1 MLERYH
7 IAIRKVGFLLFS
19 WLLIYFT
26 TSLFFDKTSSNFNL
40 LLSILSFVCY
50 LLIPFFLQ
58 SQKDYKSYL
67 NSILFRINLTS
78 FIISFFYSLSLLLSL
93 AIHYKLQLFDSITQH
108 LKLNMDL
115 PIILT
120 LNLVLLGI
128 LPSFFQQTFF
138 RYVIPTSLVIFYFI
152 NQPVFVLIAIVLLVI
167 FSCFLTQYT
176 ASIFPSIFFHL
187 TLVTGLTYCI
197 LSGLLIST
205 VFLLFIVTKKS
216 KRLE

>member
-58 SQKDYKSYL
+58 SQKDYKNYL
-67 NSILFRINLTS
+67 NSIFVRINLTS

-93 AIHYKLQLFDSITQH
+93 AIHYKLQMFDSITQQ

-128 LPSFFQQTFF
+128 IPSFFQQTFF

-152 NQPVFVLIAIVLLVI
+152 DQPVSILITIVLLVI

-176 ASIFPSIFFHL
+176 ASIFPSILFHF

-197 LSGLLIST
+197 LGGLLIST

>member
-58 SQKDYKSYL
+58 SQKDYKNYL
-67 NSILFRINLTS
+67 NSIFVRINLTS

-93 AIHYKLQLFDSITQH
+93 AIHYKLQLFDSSTQH
-108 LKLNMDL
+108 LELNMDL
-115 PIILT
+115 PIILA

-152 NQPVFVLIAIVLLVI
+152 DQPVFILITIILLAF

-176 ASIFPSIFFHL
+176 ASIFPSILFHF

-197 LSGLLIST
+197 LGGLLIST

>member
-58 SQKDYKSYL
+58 SQKDYKIYL

-93 AIHYKLQLFDSITQH
+93 AIHYKLQLFDSSTQH
-108 LKLNMDL
+108 LELNMDL
-115 PIILT
+115 PIILA

-138 RYVIPTSLVIFYFI
+138 RYVIPTSLIIFYSI
-152 NQPVFVLIAIVLLVI
+152 DQPVSILIAIVLLAI

-176 ASIFPSIFFHL
+176 ASIFPSILFHF

-197 LSGLLIST
+197 LGGLLIST

>member
-40 LLSILSFVCY
+40 LFSILSFVCY

-93 AIHYKLQLFDSITQH
+93 AIHYKLQIFDSITQH

-128 LPSFFQQTFF
+128 LPSFFQQRFF

-152 NQPVFVLIAIVLLVI
+152 DQPVSILVVIVLLAI

-176 ASIFPSIFFHL
+176 ASIFPSSLFHF
-187 TLVTGLTYCI
+187 TLGTGLTYCI
-197 LSGLLIST
+197 LGGLLIST

>member
-115 PIILT
+115 PIILA

-152 NQPVFVLIAIVLLVI
+152 NQPVFVLIAIVLLAI

-187 TLVTGLTYCI
+187 TLVTRLTYCI
-197 LSGLLIST
+197 LGGLLIST

>member
-58 SQKDYKSYL
+58 SQKDYKNYL

-93 AIHYKLQLFDSITQH
+93 AIHYKLQMFDSITQQ

-128 LPSFFQQTFF
+128 IPSFFQQTFF

-152 NQPVFVLIAIVLLVI
+152 DQPVSILITIVLLVI

-176 ASIFPSIFFHL
+176 ASIFPSILFHF

-197 LSGLLIST
+197 LGGLLIST